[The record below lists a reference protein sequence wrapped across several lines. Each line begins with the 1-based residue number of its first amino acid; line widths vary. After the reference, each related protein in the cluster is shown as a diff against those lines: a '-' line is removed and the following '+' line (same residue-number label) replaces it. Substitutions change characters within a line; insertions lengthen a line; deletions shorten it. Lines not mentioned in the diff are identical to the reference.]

1 MATTRKIVIHSSG
14 TDDPGLLEELVAGWK
29 VRGVVFVGAVGP
41 RCAELEDEID
51 ELCVGDGSSPYFM
64 LTSSHPGETLAEVI
78 QFAEDLSGD
87 YSGPV
92 SVVEF

>member
-14 TDDPGLLEELVAGWK
+14 MDDPGLLEELVADWK
-29 VRGVVFVGAVGP
+29 KRGVIFVGAVGS

-51 ELCVGDGSSPYFM
+51 ELCVGDGSNPYFM
-64 LTSSHPGETLAEVI
+64 LTSSHPGETLAEAI
-78 QFAEDLSGD
+78 QFAEALSGD
-87 YSGPV
+87 FSGAV